1 MAEEVSKSRVA
12 ITNALRLLKLDE
24 RVRGMLIEDKIKS
37 GHARALLAIEDADLQ
52 YEIAVKIFDEEM
64 SVRET
69 EKLVKS
75 LVNGKKKKT
84 EVPPEM
90 DEQMKIVYQ
99 NLEEKL
105 KAFFGTKVSINQGKK
120 GKGKIEIEYYSQE
133 ELDRIMSL
141 MMHM

>member
-1 MAEEVSKSRVA
+1 
-12 ITNALRLLKLDE
+12 
-24 RVRGMLIEDKIKS
+24 MLIEDKIKS

-52 YEIAVKIFDEEM
+52 YEIAVKIFDEEL

-90 DEQMKIVYQ
+90 DE
-99 NLEEKL
+99 
-105 KAFFGTKVSINQGKK
+105 
-120 GKGKIEIEYYSQE
+120 
-133 ELDRIMSL
+133 
-141 MMHM
+141 HM